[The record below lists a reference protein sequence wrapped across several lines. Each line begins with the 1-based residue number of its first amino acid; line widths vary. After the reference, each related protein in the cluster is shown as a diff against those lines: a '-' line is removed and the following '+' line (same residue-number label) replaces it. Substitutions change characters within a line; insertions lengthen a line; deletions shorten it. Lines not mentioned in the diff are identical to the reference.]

1 MKQHQ
6 NTPLREAVMDGH
18 THDVGGATLWLA
30 GAAVAMIVALYFV
43 QISVI
48 SQKMMRRKTQA
59 NENIQCS
66 LGNGPCCYT
75 LSPQGLSP

>member
-1 MKQHQ
+1 MRPLLAFLLMLPASMALAHHE

-43 QISVI
+43 QISVF
-48 SQKMMRRKTQA
+48 RKK
-59 NENIQCS
+59 
-66 LGNGPCCYT
+66 
-75 LSPQGLSP
+75 